1 MVYDIEKYTMRS
13 RKLGAAII
21 GGALGLAG
29 GALGLIGNEREIN
42 TNLSENDKNRKF
54 NAEEAEKQRAW
65 SHDEWDYQFGK
76 QTGEWYNQQD
86 YSNEQA
92 FDYWMQQQDYNSP
105 SAQISRLQKTGLNPA
120 HVVGDTTFGS
130 TGLSAAPTSVPN
142 PSVPSAHAASVGL
155 SNPVS
160 VGAKAQAFASM
171 AKGISD
177 VINSVY
183 GSKRTAAETEKTQR
197 TLDPIIQGLLL
208 DNTNK
213 QLINVWQE
221 LDNLEKDKG
230 MPDRLA
236 NLSKQGKLLISQA
249 MAATSSS
256 DLMNVQKELESLRK
270 SLVSTE
276 TNIKGKEL
284 LIVSAEAEN
293 IQTAINL
300 KNELLRQQAN
310 TEKSKQSAN
319 YASSV
324 LSIANAHNIEFWNGL
339 NVENREELGKQIV
352 LQTEQMSESVGLTSS
367 QSEVAMQMAENIGKQ
382 NDYFVAKFWNEMI
395 NMYINTGMNVFGEFT
410 KFKSFKRLSALQQQR
425 ITNEMRSL
433 DLQEQKLN
441 KKPNSKSHYR
451 YNSNGELI
459 GYDFTNYGD

>member
-1 MVYDIEKYTMRS
+1 MVYDIEKYTLRS
-13 RKLGAAII
+13 RKLGAEII
-21 GGALGLAG
+21 GGALGLASTG
-29 GALGLIGNEREIN
+29 LGLIGSASEID
-42 TNLSENDKNRKF
+42 TNLSENEKNRKF

-92 FDYWMQQQDYNSP
+92 FDYWMKQQEYNSP
-105 SAQISRLQKTGLNPA
+105 SAQISRLQRTGLNPA

-130 TGLSAAPTSVPN
+130 TGLSAAPTAVPN
-142 PSVPSAHAASVGL
+142 PSVPSGHAASVGL

-177 VINSVY
+177 VLNGVY
-183 GSKRTAAETEKTQR
+183 GAKRSAAETEKTEK
-197 TLDPIIQGLLL
+197 TLDPIIKGLLL

-213 QLINVWQE
+213 QLINVWQN
-221 LDNLEKDKG
+221 LDNLEKQEG

-284 LIVSAEAEN
+284 LIVTAEAEN
-293 IQTAINL
+293 IQTAIDL
-300 KNELLRQQAN
+300 KNELLRQQSK

-319 YASSV
+319 YAVAFNQRAQGKTWNELRPLQHDLLDIQNKISEE
-324 LSIANAHNIEFWNGL
+324 IRQGKHFDNIIKGGALPE
-339 NVENREELGKQIV
+339 
-352 LQTEQMSESVGLTSS
+352 
-367 QSEVAMQMAENIGKQ
+367 ACAA
-382 NDYFVAKFWNEMI
+382 FVASCEREGII
-395 NMYINTGMNVFGEFT
+395 NAVER
-410 KFKSFKRLSALQQQR
+410 KRLDRAIKENNFYEVNQFIDWVSTGFDAYRNAGIGTSAFR
-425 ITNEMRSL
+425 GFESGS
-433 DLQEQKLN
+433 
-441 KKPNSKSHYR
+441 KPSFDGDAGKGFVMDKESGLLFKAPWSK
-451 YNSNGELI
+451 
-459 GYDFTNYGD
+459 